1 MYFYDPSQYKL
12 PAINKVQQNNL
23 YNDPSFI

>member
-1 MYFYDPSQYKL
+1 MGNVIS
-12 PAINKVQQNNL
+12 L